1 MFLYISFK
9 TAAGGTH
16 CAAIYVISAQR
27 APGENLI
34 NFIFAFILHPR
45 KHISVFDIFFILIK
59 DSIPFIIAR
68 SDCFLSSQCIPV
80 SSGKRSHRVAY
91 IAAGIGFAEDISR
104 LVNLRPAC
112 RMHHVIVRHKQTVQI
127 LVSHCGFVR
136 SFHLRGKTV
145 GIDRSYIGKRNI
157 VQALIRYWNCA
168 GRISSIDRTRYS
180 RARKVEIIG
189 RTRA

>member
-1 MFLYISFK
+1 MFLYIAFK

-45 KHISVFDIFFILIK
+45 KHISVFDISLVLVK
-59 DSIPFIIAR
+59 DYVPFIVAR
-68 SDCFLSSQCIPV
+68 SDCFRSSPRIPV
-80 SSGKRSHRVAY
+80 SSGQCAHRIAY

-127 LVSHCGFVR
+127 LVSHCGFVGG
-136 SFHLRGKTV
+136 FHL
-145 GIDRSYIGKRNI
+145 
-157 VQALIRYWNCA
+157 L
-168 GRISSIDRTRYS
+168 
-180 RARKVEIIG
+180 
-189 RTRA
+189 